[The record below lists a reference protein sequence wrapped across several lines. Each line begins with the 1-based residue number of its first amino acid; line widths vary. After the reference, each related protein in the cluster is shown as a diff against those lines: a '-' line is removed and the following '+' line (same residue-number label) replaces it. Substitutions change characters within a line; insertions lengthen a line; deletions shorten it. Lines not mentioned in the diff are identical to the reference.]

1 MASSIAALSLPIAMI
16 LFVFVCNLFTCVL
29 EKEGKKKDT
38 VGLNVHPLQPQIML
52 QSKPAAHTPP
62 LRLSHMG
69 VNWKCLAARKE
80 ES

>member
-1 MASSIAALSLPIAMI
+1 MASSIKAPSLSIEMI
-16 LFVFVCNLFTCVL
+16 LFVFVCNLKACVCQ
-29 EKEGKKKDT
+29 KDT

-52 QSKPAAHTPP
+52 QSKPAAYTPP